1 MQIQSNNLFKKLQQK
16 KYFESL
22 PDFKEERTQKFT
34 TLVFT
39 IVALS
44 LFGIFAINPTLST
57 IANLN
62 KQLADNKFVEQQLSA
77 KINNLYVLQQKYA
90 ELQPDMPYVIDSVPK
105 NPLAPLLV
113 AQIQSLA
120 QNSNIVIRGLQTFEV
135 EVPNSPSKQ
144 KNYYAYSFSLSAS
157 GSYENLTKFI
167 DSMVKMQRI
176 IYINVIA
183 ISRNTGQQG
192 PLSQLNFKGTAYF
205 KQ

>member
-1 MQIQSNNLFKKLQQK
+1 MQIQSNNLFKNLQKK

-22 PDFKEERTQKFT
+22 PNFKEERTQKFT

-39 IVALS
+39 IIALC
-44 LFGIFAINPTLST
+44 LFGLFAISPTLST
-57 IANLN
+57 IGNLN
-62 KQLADNKFVEQQLSA
+62 KQLADDKFIEQQLST

-90 ELQPDMPYVIDSVPK
+90 EIQPDLPYIIDSVPK

-120 QNSNIVIRGLQTFEV
+120 QNSNISIKGIQTLEV
-135 EVPNSPSKQ
+135 EIPNAPSKQ
-144 KNYYAYSFSLSAS
+144 KSFYAYNFNLTAN
-157 GSYENLTKFI
+157 GSYEDLTKFI
-167 DSMVKMQRI
+167 DSMIKMQRI
-176 IYINVIA
+176 VYINVIS
-183 ISRNTGQQG
+183 ITKNSGQQG